1 MKNSVLLLNNTY
13 SETDFIKVLKK
24 RYKKIYTLSNTK
36 AYNIDKKIKHIT
48 LDYKDHKKIIKLIKK
63 YKFDHVFPGSNDL
76 TLFTL
81 SRCGIKNYFL
91 DSYKKLYTLH
101 NKRKFRE
108 FYKQIFF
115 FNYKNY
121 RKKIKF
127 SKSKLPILAKPH
139 VGSGGK
145 NIYLFKNHSD
155 LKNFVEK
162 NKEKYLF
169 EEYFT
174 GTDHGVFTLIK
185 DKKIIF
191 NFFDTEQRYKN
202 PFTVSSTIN
211 YCNIPEIYKKKILKE
226 ILFIVRKLNLKDGI
240 FHIQIK
246 YNKIKKK
253 FLILEPFRRIPGDKY
268 LKFIRFSTG
277 YPVEENI
284 LRLLLNENQI
294 ESKIKQKNYI
304 LRKILMSPKNG
315 KFKYLQIK
323 KVLSRKIIDKNI
335 FIKKDDI
342 IEDFY
347 NQRLGIIFFRFK
359 NRKEMIQTSRKI
371 DNYIKIKLY

>member
-1 MKNSVLLLNNTY
+1 
-13 SETDFIKVLKK
+13 
-24 RYKKIYTLSNTK
+24 
-36 AYNIDKKIKHIT
+36 
-48 LDYKDHKKIIKLIKK
+48 
-63 YKFDHVFPGSNDL
+63 
-76 TLFTL
+76 
-81 SRCGIKNYFL
+81 
-91 DSYKKLYTLH
+91 
-101 NKRKFRE
+101 
-108 FYKQIFF
+108 
-115 FNYKNY
+115 
-121 RKKIKF
+121 
-127 SKSKLPILAKPH
+127 
-139 VGSGGK
+139 
-145 NIYLFKNHSD
+145 
-155 LKNFVEK
+155 
-162 NKEKYLF
+162 
-169 EEYFT
+169 
-174 GTDHGVFTLIK
+174 
-185 DKKIIF
+185 
-191 NFFDTEQRYKN
+191 
-202 PFTVSSTIN
+202 
-211 YCNIPEIYKKKILKE
+211 LKE

-294 ESKIKQKNYI
+294 ESKIKKKNYI

-335 FIKKDDI
+335 FIKKNDV
-342 IEDFY
+342 IEDYY

-359 NRKEMIQTSRKI
+359 NKKEMIQTSKKI